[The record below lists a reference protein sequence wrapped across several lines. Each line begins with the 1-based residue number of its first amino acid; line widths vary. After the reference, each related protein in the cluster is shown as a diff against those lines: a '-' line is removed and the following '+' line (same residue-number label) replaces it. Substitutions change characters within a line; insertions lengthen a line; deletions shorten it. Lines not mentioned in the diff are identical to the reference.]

1 MTRSHCPRA
10 TAPVEPHATDAHA
23 PDASDIDAHA
33 FDVRD
38 ADAHALDVR
47 DADAHAFDVSDAD
60 THAFDV
66 RDADTHALDA
76 SDTDT
81 HDVDVRHVDAR
92 DSVPHDAGSR
102 DDRWAELHRVPRGW
116 RAALG
121 RPVAAALFRNA
132 VRGLPLRVEFP
143 DGRVLGSA
151 DDPTAPRMLI
161 HDPGGFAGRIADSG
175 LIGFGESYM
184 AGEWSAPDLPGVL
197 TVLAAHIDRLIPQ
210 SLQTLRTLCLPRLPR
225 GMRATESGAA
235 RNAAHHY
242 DLSNDFFALWL
253 DETMTYS
260 AADFDRLDPPPVW
273 GDLAAAQRRKI
284 DRLLDAAGVGPGS
297 SVLEIGTG
305 WGELAIR
312 AAARGATVRSVT
324 LSREQRRLARERVT
338 AAGLA
343 DRVTIDL
350 LDYRAVDGRY
360 DAVVSVEMIEAV
372 GYDYLPDYLTTLE
385 RVLAPGGR
393 IALQAITMPHDRMLA
408 SRRTYTWVHKYI
420 FPGGFLPSETLL
432 SQRFSEHTGLRVVQR
447 QEIGPHYAHTLRLW
461 RERFTAETERV
472 AAQGF
477 DRTFRRMWR
486 LYLAYSEAGF
496 RSGYLNVVQLV
507 LGHPEVTR

>member
-1 MTRSHCPRA
+1 MTTSHCPRA
-10 TAPVEPHATDAHA
+10 SAPIEPHAADAHA

-33 FDVRD
+33 LDVRD
-38 ADAHALDVR
+38 ADAHALDAS
-47 DADAHAFDVSDAD
+47 DADAQALDAHAAD
-60 THAFDV
+60 TH
-66 RDADTHALDA
+66 DADA
-76 SDTDT
+76 

-92 DSVPHDAGSR
+92 DSAPRDAESR
-102 DDRWAELHRVPRGW
+102 DDRWAELHRAPRGW

-151 DDPTAPRMLI
+151 EDPTAPRMLI
-161 HDPGGFAGRIADSG
+161 HDPGGFAGRIADGG

-225 GMRATESGAA
+225 GMRATASGAA

-273 GDLAAAQRRKI
+273 GDLAAAQCRKI
-284 DRLLDAAGVGPGS
+284 DRLLDAAGVGPGT

-324 LSREQRRLARERVT
+324 LSREQRRLARERVA

-420 FPGGFLPSETLL
+420 FPGGFLPSERLL
-432 SQRFSEHTGLRVVQR
+432 SQRLSEHTGLRVVQR

-477 DRTFRRMWR
+477 DRIFRRMWR

-507 LGHPEVTR
+507 LERPEVTR

>member
-1 MTRSHCPRA
+1 MTTSHCPRA
-10 TAPVEPHATDAHA
+10 SAPVEPHVTDARDAGAHA
-23 PDASDIDAHA
+23 PDA
-33 FDVRD
+33 RD
-38 ADAHALDVR
+38 ADAHALDAQALDAHATDAHATDAHARDAR
-47 DADAHAFDVSDAD
+47 DADAHA
-60 THAFDV
+60 
-66 RDADTHALDA
+66 RDA
-76 SDTDT
+76 
-81 HDVDVRHVDAR
+81 HDVGARHADPREVSARHVDTR
-92 DSVPHDAGSR
+92 DSASHDAGSR

-197 TVLAAHIDRLIPQ
+197 TVLAAHIDRLVPQ

-420 FPGGFLPSETLL
+420 FPGGFLPSEMLL
-432 SQRFSEHTGLRVVQR
+432 SQRLSEHTGLRVVQR

-477 DRTFRRMWR
+477 DRIFRRMWR